1 MKTYFKTKLEGYT
14 PKQIRDN
21 GCSAKRELAQDGRAG
36 QRLCMGF
43 VFKDLKHHGKILIVV
58 SSELLSPPV
67 YILCPFKRT
76 EFLENKRMSRGDPF
90 SGTMAYF
97 CWPQELWVFFFFGTW
112 IWKNIS
118 HFQVCLHWFIFTAWC
133 VFFSNLFWMLSGTYD
148 IITSSV
154 LIWFHIVSTWKSFNR
169 GRV

>member
-21 GCSAKRELAQDGRAG
+21 GCSAKRGLAQDGRAG

-67 YILCPFKRT
+67 CILCPFKRA

-97 CWPQELWVFFFFGTW
+97 CWPQELWVFFFFLELEFER
-112 IWKNIS
+112 IYPIS
-118 HFQVCLHWFIFTAWC
+118 RCAYTDSFSQLD
-133 VFFSNLFWMLSGTYD
+133 VFSSATYSGCWVVHMTSSPALFWFDFT
-148 IITSSV
+148 
-154 LIWFHIVSTWKSFNR
+154 
-169 GRV
+169 